1 MLSLRRRRVQI
12 GFSKTVLSR
21 GKYAEIYQEARA
33 HSDAEDAL
41 IEGAIHFAYNSF
53 RDKAA
58 QSRDMS
64 AAAMEQHAQGRV
76 WLGKHARTKGYA
88 AATLTFVREAG
99 CCSGRRT
106 LACFRVHSSTT
117 GL

>member
-1 MLSLRRRRVQI
+1 MQI

-41 IEGAIHFAYNSF
+41 IEGAIHFAYNGF

-58 QSRDMS
+58 QSRCMT

-76 WLGKHARTKGYA
+76 WLGKHARTKGCA
-88 AATLTFVREAG
+88 PACATRCTHACMRESV
-99 CCSGRRT
+99 CCSTGRT
-106 LACFRVHSSTT
+106 HACIRVHSCVM